1 MCVGQSRADGTGGS
15 TPPFLKLFLD
25 QTLAPGRSLLIKLLM
40 KGEDLQAEYKE
51 EVKSMSQSFDKF
63 EERMSSIRDKGLQ
76 LEFEE
81 KGFGKN

>member
-1 MCVGQSRADGTGGS
+1 
-15 TPPFLKLFLD
+15 
-25 QTLAPGRSLLIKLLM
+25 M